1 MCDFTGFIKISKRSK
16 VQPYTVPIQY
26 TVYGYGPKAT
36 ILTKL
41 TTTAASTTDSYKT
54 HFLKNNIQTSYQ
66 VSLWSSMIL
75 LRSILSQNPQPTNKE
90 GCEIAYL
97 NFHLLIHFECDST
110 CPSVCVFL
118 ILPRDVFI
126 SANSTHTPIHSRS
139 HSRFFRYDAR
149 RYK

>member
-66 VSLWSSMIL
+66 DSFCSSTVLNQEHITL
-75 LRSILSQNPQPTNKE
+75 LRHRITTQLKGGGVTCMMRESTEEERKKKSVPYEVMRRERVVIAVSFCESFLKNTIIPHWLIESI
-90 GCEIAYL
+90 I
-97 NFHLLIHFECDST
+97 
-110 CPSVCVFL
+110 
-118 ILPRDVFI
+118 
-126 SANSTHTPIHSRS
+126 
-139 HSRFFRYDAR
+139 
-149 RYK
+149 